1 MFDEIRQAFRELLHG
16 NVTPEGR
23 RELISVMKDTLV
35 QARLAMDDLR
45 DSVEATRKRVER
57 EKADL
62 DTVRRRKGLAQGVG
76 DAETVKVAERFEA
89 QHAERVAV
97 LEQKLVAQESEL
109 ALVERDVAE
118 MKEQLK
124 AALAGVGSGM
134 RSGTIDA
141 MTDPLDDGRAGLEQ
155 EILQAVSV
163 LGEAH
168 VLAVIAIGAVG
179 HRDRR
184 RIRSNCSRRSPHRR
198 LMTVNLPSFGGFEAA
213 TAADSAD
220 VRARSNAP
228 WHHTQSAR
236 S

>member
-155 EILQAVSV
+155 ELNDLKRA
-163 LGEAH
+163 E
-168 VLAVIAIGAVG
+168 
-179 HRDRR
+179 RR
-184 RIRSNCSRRSPHRR
+184 AS
-198 LMTVNLPSFGGFEAA
+198 A
-213 TAADSAD
+213 SAD
-220 VRARSNAP
+220 ADAALAELKKRMGR
-228 WHHTQSAR
+228 
-236 S
+236 